1 MAYVG
6 ILLIAILV
14 SFIIVRIWGFALEL
28 TGIEPDVARFQ
39 ALSAFSG
46 TGFTTREAERVVG
59 NKIRRRI
66 VAILIILG
74 NAGTVTVIAT
84 LVASSTQVS
93 GYTWFFIRLAIIIGG
108 IFVLYQL
115 IMRSNVGRR
124 IPAWL
129 QRPVMN
135 RILRGAPAVKLL
147 IYFRPDLKN
156 IASKQLDLVAGLADQ
171 CLEEDIAFLVE
182 SVSYPIEEERINQG
196 GTSSRKFA
204 EIKPGLVIETARQIT
219 ALPIDVLKAE
229 FPADI
234 KFEQD
239 EGKLLGLCKE
249 LNRASRL
256 PWVLLSA
263 GVDFESFRK
272 QVKIACKAGASG
284 FLAGRALWQE
294 GVRIRSREKRL
305 DFFQNTAVPRLKELA
320 EIADIYGKP
329 WYSRLGA
336 EDGKF
341 VPLAEGWYRD
351 Y

>member
-1 MAYVG
+1 MNISIGKLRGLQQLADSKGMMTMCAIDHRGALKRALNEKNPDAVSYQDMVDFKLDLCQAVAPFASA
-6 ILLIAILV
+6 ILLDPEYGAGQAIAAGLMPGSKGLLV
-14 SFIIVRIWGFALEL
+14 SLE
-28 TGIEPDVARFQ
+28 
-39 ALSAFSG
+39 
-46 TGFTTREAERVVG
+46 
-59 NKIRRRI
+59 K
-66 VAILIILG
+66 
-74 NAGTVTVIAT
+74 
-84 LVASSTQVS
+84 S
-93 GYTWFFIRLAIIIGG
+93 GYAGG
-108 IFVLYQL
+108 
-115 IMRSNVGRR
+115 SAAR
-124 IPAWL
+124 ITELLPGWSVKKA
-129 QRPVMN
+129 RKM
-135 RILRGAPAVKLL
+135 GASAVKLL
-147 IYFRPDLKN
+147 IYFRPDLKD

-182 SVSYPIEEERINQG
+182 PVSYPIEEERINQG

-239 EGKLLGLCKE
+239 EAKLLGLCQE
-249 LNRASRL
+249 LNQASRL

-305 DFFQNTAVPRLKELA
+305 DFFQNTAAPRLKELA
-320 EIADIYGKP
+320 EIADICGKP
-329 WYSRLGA
+329 WYSRVEA
-336 EDGKF
+336 EKSRFSPVAQD
-341 VPLAEGWYRD
+341 WYRG